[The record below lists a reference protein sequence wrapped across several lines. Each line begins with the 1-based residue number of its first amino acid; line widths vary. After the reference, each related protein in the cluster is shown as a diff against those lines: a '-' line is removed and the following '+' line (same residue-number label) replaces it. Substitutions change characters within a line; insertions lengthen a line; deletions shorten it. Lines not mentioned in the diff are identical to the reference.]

1 MTRVRGS
8 DGLQHERAAQPERR
22 LESRR
27 SCSRRAFGEAGQERG
42 LFVGQTSIEL
52 RLLAYVCLR
61 KMGTVIR
68 SNQL

>member
-1 MTRVRGS
+1 MASSTN
-8 DGLQHERAAQPERR
+8 GLRSPKEDLNLGEVA
-22 LESRR
+22 LEGPLAR
-27 SCSRRAFGEAGQERG
+27 AGQERG